1 LPVVPPAPPPPVV
14 PPAPVAPPAPA
25 PVEPPGPDVPPAP
38 PAPVPGVAGDDEQ
51 AHAQTQSSETSACVR
66 TKKPAETKR
75 ATG

>member
-1 LPVVPPAPPPPVV
+1 
-14 PPAPVAPPAPA
+14 
-25 PVEPPGPDVPPAP
+25 VPPAP
-38 PAPVPGVAGDDEQ
+38 PAPLPGVAGDDEQ